1 MVILHNGTSSR
12 ALCVHT
18 LPRRLI
24 SKLTCKVCFSLNI
37 SPAFACPL
45 LCMLRKR
52 GAVLQRRG
60 SSQGRTGAIARRSW
74 QQLVP

>member
-18 LPRRLI
+18 LPRQLT
-24 SKLTCKVCFSLNI
+24 SKLTGKCLLLPKYQSRVCAS
-37 SPAFACPL
+37 L

-60 SSQGRTGAIARRSW
+60 SSQGRTAAIARRSW